1 MLSPFHTAEL
11 CDLVEHMFDRLRY
24 AESSLQKVR
33 GAVEA
38 LDMWVMQHADHETLY
53 ARPVVPDPPTEEA
66 DLGEDEL

>member
-1 MLSPFHTAEL
+1 MLSPVDTTQL

-38 LDMWVMQHADHETLY
+38 LDMWVMENADHETLY
-53 ARPVVPDPPTEEA
+53 ARPVVPDPAASEA